1 MTTKEQLTLIQSK
14 YDSLRV
20 MVQQNELGNQ
30 LFVGSLEKL
39 DPEFKRISR
48 TGDREGN
55 SSEALRNS
63 KILAESSDRSHAT
76 LKARW
81 SAIKTRES
89 YKSFLPVVNTAK
101 IVKHIRGGNGII
113 FLFWIMYWRKE
124 LMKKIGKEKTEI

>member
-1 MTTKEQLTLIQSK
+1 LEKKISRKNDRISNLEGQLMTTKEQLTLIQSK
-14 YDSLRV
+14 YESLRV
-20 MVQQNELGNQ
+20 MVHQNELGNQ

-39 DPEFKRISR
+39 DPEFKLISR
-48 TGDREGN
+48 VVDRDFN
-55 SSEALRNS
+55 NSEALRNS

-101 IVKHIRGGNGII
+101 IVKHIRGGNGKA
-113 FLFWIMYWRKE
+113 RDN
-124 LMKKIGKEKTEI
+124 